1 MKVDGLELLR
11 MIRYG
16 EIEEM
21 TAIRDNAKNK
31 VYILSIDKK
40 GYTTLEDE
48 YYHYMLDEYYLLD
61 FLEGEFEIIS
71 KPLPNENVDE
81 IEELP
86 IYELEQPNDP
96 VWYNRRKLNEI
107 INTVNELK
115 GVLK

>member
-1 MKVDGLELLR
+1 
-11 MIRYG
+11 
-16 EIEEM
+16 
-21 TAIRDNAKNK
+21 
-31 VYILSIDKK
+31 
-40 GYTTLEDE
+40 
-48 YYHYMLDEYYLLD
+48 MLDEYYLLV
-61 FLEGEFEIIS
+61 FLEGEFEIIYKTS
-71 KPLPNENVDE
+71 TKRNVDE